1 MERNKRWS
9 KEEEKV
15 LLDCIKK
22 HGNMTIGIQEASKE
36 LNRSFLACQT
46 RYYYYIP
53 KDKKLKKT
61 TKRTKYIKWDTEK
74 EKYLF
79 DYVSKNQ
86 NNINLA
92 FEHIAK
98 KYETTP
104 SSVRRKYYSL
114 KKNYSVVFTTI
125 GKKTQSPNTK
135 NIPYDSS
142 EKPKKHSIWS
152 KLKKL
157 LKLN

>member
-9 KEEEKV
+9 KEEEQV
-15 LLDCIKK
+15 ILDCIRECD
-22 HGNMTIGIQEASKE
+22 NITIGIEKASSK
-36 LNRSFLACQT
+36 LNRSYSACYT
-46 RYYYYIP
+46 RYQYHIP
-53 KDKKLKKT
+53 KNKKIKT
-61 TKRTKYIKWDTEK
+61 TGKNRKYIKWDKEK
-74 EKYLF
+74 EKYLLEC
-79 DYVSKNQ
+79 VGKHP
-86 NNINLA
+86 NNIGLA
-92 FEHIAK
+92 FEHVANKYNTTAK
-98 KYETTP
+98 AVEI
-104 SSVRRKYYSL
+104 KYYSL
-114 KKNYSVVFTTI
+114 KKNHSVVFTTV

>member
-15 LLDCIKK
+15 LLECIKK
-22 HGNMTIGIQEASKE
+22 HGNVTIGLQEVSKK
-36 LNRSFLACQT
+36 LNRSFLACQA

-61 TKRTKYIKWDTEK
+61 TKRTKRIKWDTEK

-79 DYVSKNQ
+79 DYIGKNQ

-92 FEHIAK
+92 FAHIAN
-98 KYETTP
+98 KYNTTP
-104 SSVRRKYYSL
+104 NNIKTKYYLL

-135 NIPYDSS
+135 NIAYDSS
-142 EKPKKHSIWS
+142 EKPIKHSIWS

-157 LKLN
+157 LKFK

>member
-9 KEEEKV
+9 KEEEQV
-15 LLDCIKK
+15 LLDYIKK
-22 HGNMTIGIQEASKE
+22 YGNITIGIQKASKE
-36 LNRSFLACQT
+36 LNRSFLACQA

-53 KDKKLKKT
+53 KNKKLKKT
-61 TKRTKYIKWDTEK
+61 TQRTKYIKWDEEK

-79 DYVSKNQ
+79 DYISKNQ

-92 FEHIAK
+92 FEHIAN
-98 KYETTP
+98 KYNTTP
-104 SSVRRKYYSL
+104 SNIKSKYYVAR
-114 KKNYSVVFTTI
+114 KKYGVVFTTI
-125 GKKTQSPNTK
+125 GKKTQSTNIK

>member
-9 KEEEKV
+9 KDEEQV
-15 LLDCIKK
+15 LLEYIKK
-22 HGNMTIGIQEASKE
+22 HGNVTIGLQEAAKK
-36 LNRSFLACQT
+36 LNRSFMACQT
-46 RYYYYIP
+46 RYYYCIP
-53 KDKKLKKT
+53 EDKKLKKT
-61 TKRTKYIKWDTEK
+61 TKRTKRIKWDIEK

-79 DYVSKNQ
+79 DYISKNQ

-92 FEHIAK
+92 FAYIAN
-98 KYETTP
+98 KYNTTP
-104 SSVRRKYYSL
+104 PSIRNRYYLL
-114 KKNYSVVFTTI
+114 KKNHSVVFTTI

-142 EKPKKHSIWS
+142 EKPEKHSIWS

-157 LKLN
+157 LKLC